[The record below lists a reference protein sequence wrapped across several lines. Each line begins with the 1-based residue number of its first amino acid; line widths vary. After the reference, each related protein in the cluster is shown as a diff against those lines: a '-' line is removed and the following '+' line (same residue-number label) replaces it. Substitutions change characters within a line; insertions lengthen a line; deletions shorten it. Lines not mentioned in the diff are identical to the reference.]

1 MGAIESHT
9 FNDVFSN
16 ENESDKNVDY
26 YFNKNKRFTVIPLS
40 FYPNYTKG
48 YIFGHYYNE
57 HG

>member
-9 FNDVFSN
+9 LSDVFGE
-16 ENESDKNVDY
+16 ENESAKNVDY

-48 YIFGHYYNE
+48 YLYG
-57 HG
+57 GTWKDD